1 MNAYNVIR
9 GKLKFFMVNDTHL
22 IVGYNREVR
31 FSIMDNKFV
40 ENNASYRILP
50 HLVC

>member
-1 MNAYNVIR
+1 
-9 GKLKFFMVNDTHL
+9 MVNNTRL
-22 IVGYNREVR
+22 IIGYNEEIR

-40 ENNASYRILP
+40 ENNASYKTLP